1 VKAFDQDSAGPR
13 ENRALF
19 RLMAERSG
27 YVLSCLDP
35 NGMLT
40 FVSSSSLQILGY
52 EPEELIG
59 KPGVALVHPDDQEKQ
74 RASFAALA
82 ATSVAE
88 LPPITTRVA
97 RKDGTWIDLETVAYV
112 VRDGSGAILEIQA
125 AGREIT
131 SRLEAER
138 ALEASNANF
147 RAVLEALPE
156 PAVVHYRGKIITAN
170 RAFVTLLGW
179 DSFDQLGSELKS
191 GGLKLVHPDDRAIVM
206 TWLGSVLQNGRTP
219 EHRLV
224 HRNGD
229 VIPVEVTGVPF
240 PLDGV
245 VAALAIIHD
254 LRERKR
260 VDAELAAADRMAT
273 LGRLAS
279 GVGHEINNPLT
290 YVLGALELLR
300 RDIPSSATGPA
311 DAERLLAR
319 VQQAF
324 DGAVRVRD
332 IVRDLKA
339 LSSAL
344 EGPPEAVDLHRV
356 LDLAAATAAHEIDH
370 RARLVRDDGVI
381 ALVSGRQG
389 RLVQVFVNLLVN
401 AAQAISDGEV
411 DANEIRV
418 VTRMAGESRV
428 TVEVSDTGQ
437 GFAPGDA
444 ARLFEPYFT
453 TKSGVGTGLGLSIA
467 HRIVGSFGGTIA
479 AEPRS
484 PRGACFRVT
493 LAAYR
498 GEAAREVAV
507 PRITAAVAG
516 PRARV
521 LFADDEP
528 FIRNFAST
536 ALDPHEVITAASGR
550 EAIDM
555 LKRGDHFDAIVCDLQ
570 MPDLGGV
577 DVYEW
582 IVAHRPELADRIAFM
597 TGGAFTERAQQFLA
611 RSSCPLIDKPFDLAK
626 MSELIGAIIRR

>member
-1 VKAFDQDSAGPR
+1 
-13 ENRALF
+13 
-19 RLMAERSG
+19 MAERSG
-27 YVLSCLDP
+27 YLLSCLDP
-35 NGMLT
+35 NGTLT

-52 EPEELIG
+52 QPEELVG
-59 KPGVALVHPDDQEKQ
+59 KPGIDLIHPDDQDVQ

-82 ATSVAE
+82 ATSASE
-88 LPPITTRVA
+88 LPPITARVT
-97 RKDGTWIDLETVAYV
+97 RKDGTWTDLETVAYV
-112 VRDGSGAILEIQA
+112 VRDASGAIVEIQA

-131 SRLEAER
+131 SRVEAER

-156 PAVVHYRGKIITAN
+156 PAVVHYRGKILTAN
-170 RAFVTLLGW
+170 RAFVALLGW
-179 DSFDQLGSELKS
+179 DTFDQLGSELKT
-191 GGLKLVHPDDRAIVM
+191 GGLKIVHPDDRPIV
-206 TWLGSVLQNGRTP
+206 TAWLDSTLQNRRTP

-240 PLDGV
+240 PFDGV
-245 VAALAIIHD
+245 VAALAIVHD

-260 VDAELAAADRMAT
+260 IDAELAAADRMAT

-300 RDIPSSATGPA
+300 RDIPSLAKGPIE
-311 DAERLLAR
+311 AERLLER
-319 VQQAF
+319 VEQAV

-344 EGPPEAVDLHRV
+344 EGPRDAVDLHRV
-356 LDLAAATAAHEIDH
+356 LDLAVATAAHEIDH
-370 RARLVRDDGVI
+370 RARLVRDDGEI
-381 ALVSGRQG
+381 ALVSGSEG

-411 DANEIRV
+411 DANEIHL

-428 TVEVSDTGQ
+428 TVEVSDTGH

-444 ARLFEPYFT
+444 ARLFEPFFT
-453 TKSGVGTGLGLSIA
+453 TKSGGGTGLGLSIA

-493 LAAYR
+493 LTAYR
-498 GEAAREVAV
+498 GEAPRVAEAPVAV
-507 PRITAAVAG
+507 ASAG

-528 FIRNFAST
+528 FIRGFAGT
-536 ALDPHEVITAASGR
+536 ALDPHEVVTAASGR
-550 EAIDM
+550 EAIDL

-582 IVAHRPELADRIAFM
+582 IVTARPELADRIVFM
-597 TGGAFTERAQQFLA
+597 TGGAFTDRAQQFLG
-611 RSSCPLIDKPFDLAK
+611 RTSCPCVDKPFDLAQ
-626 MSELIGAIIRR
+626 LNALVGAIVRK